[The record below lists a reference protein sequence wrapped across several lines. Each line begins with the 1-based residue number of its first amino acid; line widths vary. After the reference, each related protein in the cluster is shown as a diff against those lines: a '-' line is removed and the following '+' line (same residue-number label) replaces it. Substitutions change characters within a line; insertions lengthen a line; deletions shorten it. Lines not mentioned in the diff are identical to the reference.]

1 MLTVVSNPLE
11 GGSVTYDP
19 ALCAN
24 HTYAS
29 GTAVT
34 LTAFASTGYQ
44 FENWTGDVGSSAV
57 GSPIVTVL
65 MNQNR
70 TIYANFARSV
80 LHCTVTLA
88 VEPSGGGSVDFSDVM
103 PTEGYP
109 VNQTISI
116 FANANSGYVF
126 SRWSGDL
133 GDDENPRTIRVNG
146 DKSITAIFNPTVSVY
161 CSPFDGG
168 SVTLEPES
176 LSGYAAG
183 TEVTITAKPAKG
195 YAFVAWDG
203 DLSGSASSVTVTM
216 NEPKTITA
224 KFEEQ
229 SASRWW
235 LWVIVGVG
243 GLFGALVFVRLAYAR
258 MSRTALDKPVQ
269 YGD

>member
-1 MLTVVSNPLE
+1 MLTVVSKPLE
-11 GGSVTYDP
+11 GGSVTFDP

-24 HTYAS
+24 HTYDS
-29 GTAVT
+29 GTTVT
-34 LTAFASTGYQ
+34 LTALASKGYQ
-44 FENWTGDVGSSAV
+44 FDNWTGDVGSTAV
-57 GSPIVTVL
+57 GSPVITVL

-80 LHCTVTLA
+80 LHCTVTLT
-88 VEPSGGGSVDFSDVM
+88 VEPSGGGSVDFSDAM
-103 PTEGYP
+103 PREGYP
-109 VNQTISI
+109 VNETISM
-116 FANANSGYVF
+116 FANANRGYVF
-126 SRWSGDL
+126 SHWTGDL
-133 GDDENPRTIRVNG
+133 AGADNPRSIRVSDN
-146 DKSITAIFNPTVSVY
+146 KSITAVFNPTVSVY

-216 NEPKTITA
+216 DEPKTITA
-224 KFEEQ
+224 RFEEQ

-235 LWVIVGVG
+235 LWVIAGVG
-243 GLFGALVFVRLAYAR
+243 CLFGALVFVRLAYAR
-258 MSRTALDKPVQ
+258 MSRPALEGPVQ